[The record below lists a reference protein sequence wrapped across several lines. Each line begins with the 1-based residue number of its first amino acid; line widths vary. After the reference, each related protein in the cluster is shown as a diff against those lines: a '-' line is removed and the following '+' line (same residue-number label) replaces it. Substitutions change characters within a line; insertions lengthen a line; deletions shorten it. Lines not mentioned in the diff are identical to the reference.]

1 MKSKAE
7 KQKQFAE
14 ALGWFSVALGFS
26 ELLLPGGLA
35 TLIGVKRSP
44 KLMRFLGLREL
55 SSGIGILSRPKTAG
69 WLWSRV
75 AGDAMDL
82 ALLGAALASPKSKQR
97 RVLAATAA
105 VAGVTA
111 LDYLCSQNLSR
122 NGHSMPGEMGKSP
135 GGTLFSKRSRAIH
148 YKKTMAIDRSP
159 EDLYKYWRDFE
170 NLPRFMYHLR
180 AVQAS
185 DGTRSHWIAN
195 APAGSKVEWDAEITE
210 DKPNELIV
218 WRSAGGDVE
227 NSGQVR
233 FTPAPGGRG
242 TFVSVDIEYKPP
254 GGKIGA
260 AFAKLFREEPG
271 MQIEDS
277 LRSFKQIMETGEVAT
292 TKGQPAGR
300 ATSTSKKFDYPVR
313 TAALS
318 GSPA

>member
-1 MKSKAE
+1 MKSKFE
-7 KQKQFAE
+7 KQKRFAE
-14 ALGWFSVALGFS
+14 ALGWFSVALGAS

-35 TLIGVKRSP
+35 ALIGVKRSP

-55 SSGIGILSRPKTAG
+55 SSGIGILSQPRTAG

-82 ALLGAALASPKSKQR
+82 ALLGAALASSKSKQG
-97 RVLAATAA
+97 RVIAATAA

-111 LDYLCSQNLSR
+111 LDYLCSQELSR
-122 NGHSMPGEMGKSP
+122 NGQSTPAKIGKST
-135 GGTLFSKRSRAIH
+135 GGTIFSKASRAIH
-148 YKKTMAIDRSP
+148 YRTTMAIDRSP

-180 AVQAS
+180 SVQTTE
-185 DGTRSHWIAN
+185 GMRSHWIAN
-195 APAGSKVEWDAEITE
+195 APANSKVEWDAEITE
-210 DKPNELIV
+210 DKPNELIA
-218 WRSAGGDVE
+218 WRSVGGDIE

-300 ATSTSKKFDYPVR
+300 AMSTSKKFDYPVR